1 MLEVDFDR
9 SQPPILPPRDVWIP
23 RYMER
28 LANERDDQA
37 ALEGENTGATS
48 SPDWSGQFA
57 GGLILIETADY
68 EEIING

>member
-9 SQPPILPPRDVWIP
+9 SQPPILPPRDVWLP

-28 LANERDDQA
+28 LANERDDQTT
-37 ALEGENTGATS
+37 LEGENVGTMS
-48 SPDWSGQFA
+48 LPDSLGQFT

>member
-9 SQPPILPPRDVWIP
+9 SQPPILPPRDVWLP

-28 LANERDDQA
+28 LANEQDGQTT
-37 ALEGENTGATS
+37 LEGENAGAMS
-48 SPDWSGQFA
+48 SPVLPGQFA